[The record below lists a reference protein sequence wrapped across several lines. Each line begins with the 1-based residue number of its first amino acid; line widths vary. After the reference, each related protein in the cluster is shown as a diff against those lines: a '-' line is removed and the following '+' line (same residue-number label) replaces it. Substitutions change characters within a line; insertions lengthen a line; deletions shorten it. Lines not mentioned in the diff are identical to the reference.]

1 MTFVCGNPFPKNM
14 RWALLLLLASLTWTQ
29 QAAPATQFQSKTRDN
44 ARHQVSE
51 YQVSEYQVSVTN
63 VTYHGWPN
71 SLILSNG
78 KVEVVVVPAI
88 GRVMQF
94 CFVREDGPFWENRA
108 MDGKAPNPAAKE
120 WSNFGGDKSWPSPQA
135 DWQKI
140 TGRGWPPPVA
150 FDAMPDH
157 SNTHGGVVELVSAVD
172 PSFGIRTR
180 RRVELDYQKPIMT
193 ITTTYEKVSGRPM
206 KVGIG
211 VVTQLR
217 DPQRA
222 FMVLPPKS
230 RFPQGYVRLRFDP
243 PHDLKVEDGLVSLT
257 RDNTQSQIGS
267 DANTLLWMDEKYV
280 VRIDSSR
287 VRGEYADEGTN
298 ATIYTGANPDA
309 YVELET
315 FGPLSLMKTG
325 NKIQR
330 RNVYTL
336 LQRQEKDPFAEAKR
350 VLGQ

>member
-1 MTFVCGNPFPKNM
+1 
-14 RWALLLLLASLTWTQ
+14 
-29 QAAPATQFQSKTRDN
+29 
-44 ARHQVSE
+44 
-51 YQVSEYQVSVTN
+51 
-63 VTYHGWPN
+63 
-71 SLILSNG
+71 
-78 KVEVVVVPAI
+78 
-88 GRVMQF
+88 
-94 CFVREDGPFWENRA
+94 
-108 MDGKAPNPAAKE
+108 
-120 WSNFGGDKSWPSPQA
+120 
-135 DWQKI
+135 
-140 TGRGWPPPVA
+140 
-150 FDAMPDH
+150 
-157 SNTHGGVVELVSAVD
+157 
-172 PSFGIRTR
+172 
-180 RRVELDYQKPIMT
+180 
-193 ITTTYEKVSGRPM
+193 
-206 KVGIG
+206 
-211 VVTQLR
+211 
-217 DPQRA
+217 
-222 FMVLPPKS
+222 MVLLPKS
-230 RFPQGYVRLRFDP
+230 RFPQGYVRLQFDP